1 MSSAAA
7 PEVRVLGAQGSAAGL
22 CAYAD
27 ALALMQAL
35 IARPADAP
43 DLLLCTEH
51 PPTLTVGRKGGR
63 EHIRSTQWPQGDG
76 SQIDVPVHE
85 VARGG
90 SVTWHAPGQVVVY
103 PIVQLA
109 RQQGP
114 LGQGPL
120 GDLPRFARLLEDAM
134 QAACAAFGVETC
146 TRVGFAGLWI
156 DEETKIGSLGVAL
169 RGGWT
174 WHGLAL
180 NVCTDLSGF
189 GLLTHCGLA
198 GVRMTTLQRE
208 CEVRGLPTPTTQ
220 AVREVLVA
228 YLRAQL
234 HRVS

>member
-1 MSSAAA
+1 MSSTAP
-7 PEVRVLGAQGSAAGL
+7 PEVRVLGAGQGADGL

-27 ALALMQAL
+27 AVALMEAL
-35 IARPADAP
+35 TARPADAP

-76 SQIDVPVHE
+76 SLLEVPVHE

-109 RQQGP
+109 RQDGP

-134 QAACAAFGVETC
+134 QAACATCGIETR
-146 TRVGFAGLWI
+146 TRTGFAGLWI
-156 DEETKIGSLGVAL
+156 DEQTKIGSLGVAL

-189 GLLTHCGLA
+189 ELLTHCGLA

-208 CEVRGLPTPTTQ
+208 CEARGLPTPTTA

-228 YLRAQL
+228 YLCAQL
-234 HRVS
+234 RRVS